1 MARIVKRAVTTLSIN
16 YAVCLPALKVRDNCW
31 HSRRMEKDTDEA
43 ILEKIAAGDDVAF
56 ATLYDRFAGRLYALA
71 LRILDDEQDARD
83 ALQEG
88 FLYLWEKASSYD
100 ASKSKAYTWSVMI
113 FRHKA
118 IDRLRSRRRRL
129 KLSDMAAND
138 LIEIDRYNSEP
149 GDELAAKA
157 DDAEAVRR
165 AMKSLPDEQRKS
177 IEWAFFRGLTHHQ
190 LAEFFGQPLGTVKT
204 NIRRGLLRL
213 RDALKGAG
221 SHD

>member
-1 MARIVKRAVTTLSIN
+1 
-16 YAVCLPALKVRDNCW
+16 
-31 HSRRMEKDTDEA
+31 MEKETDEN
-43 ILEKIAAGDDVAF
+43 ILQRVAAGDDAAF
-56 ATLYDRFAGRLYALA
+56 AALYDRFSGRLYALA
-71 LRILDDEQDARD
+71 LRILEDEQDARD

-88 FLYLWEKASSYD
+88 FLYLWEKASSFD
-100 ASKSKAYTWSVMI
+100 PSKSKAYTWSVMI

-129 KLSDMAAND
+129 KLNDDAATG
-138 LIEIDRYNSEP
+138 LIELGHNPQDQA
-149 GDELAAKA
+149 DQAAAKS

-190 LAEFFGQPLGTVKT
+190 LAEFLGLPLGTVKT

-213 RDALKGAG
+213 RDALKGG
-221 SHD
+221 LS

>member
-1 MARIVKRAVTTLSIN
+1 MIALTMNSDFRLP
-16 YAVCLPALKVRDNCW
+16 VCRERETYRPTNF
-31 HSRRMEKDTDEA
+31 MEKETDES
-43 ILEKIAAGDDVAF
+43 ILHRVAKGDDSAF
-56 ATLYDRFAGRLYALA
+56 AALYDRFSGRLYALA

-88 FLYLWEKASSYD
+88 FLYLWEKASNFD
-100 ASKSKAYTWSVMI
+100 PAKSKAYTWSVMI

-138 LIEIDRYNSEP
+138 LIELDRFTPEQSDHAME
-149 GDELAAKA
+149 KA
-157 DDAEAVRR
+157 DDAEAVHR

-177 IEWAFFRGLTHHQ
+177 IEWAFFRGYTHHQ

-213 RDALKGAG
+213 RDALKG
-221 SHD
+221 SHHD

>member
-1 MARIVKRAVTTLSIN
+1 MREERGN
-16 YAVCLPALKVRDNCW
+16 FW
-31 HSRRMEKDTDEA
+31 HLTRMEKETDES
-43 ILEKIAAGDDVAF
+43 ILQRVAAGDDSAF
-56 ATLYDRFAGRLYALA
+56 AALYDRFSGRLYALA
-71 LRILDDEQDARD
+71 LRILEDEQDARD

-100 ASKSKAYTWSVMI
+100 QSKSKAYTWSVMI

-129 KLSDMAAND
+129 KLSDDAAHD
-138 LIEIDRYNSEP
+138 LVELNHVTHEQA
-149 GDELAAKA
+149 DEAAA
-157 DDAEAVRR
+157 RTDDAEAVRR

-190 LAEFFGQPLGTVKT
+190 LAEFLGLPLGTVKT

-213 RDALKGAG
+213 RDALKGG
-221 SHD
+221 LS